1 MAAPKPKAD
10 QVRIE
15 TDRSWESGRSKSV
28 TFVVTEDCQL
38 RCRYCYMVGKNKAAR
53 LEFDVARK
61 AIDYLLTE
69 RELVAEGSVVWDFIG
84 GEPFLEVGLIDR
96 ICDYFKLRAYELSHP
111 WFESYR
117 FSFSTN
123 GLLYGDERVQ
133 RFIAKN
139 AAHLSVQI
147 TVDGTRAKHDLQR
160 VYPDGRGSYDDVVRN
175 IPRWLEQFPKSS
187 TKVTISSDDI
197 PYIKESVLHLWGL
210 GIREININGVFEDV
224 WKPGDDERF
233 EDQLVSL
240 ADEIIARKLYE
251 THSCSFFSKS
261 IGRPYFDNTNWCGA
275 GRMLAIDHLGNFYP
289 CVRFLGF
296 SLQNREALTVGNIAD
311 GLDRNRLRPFL
322 SLDMVTQSPAEC
334 VVCDVATGCAWCQG
348 ANYDFASTRT
358 IFQRSV
364 ALCKMHKARVRANN
378 YFWNR
383 LGRGL
388 GRDLRVEPGDGEGPG
403 PC

>member
-1 MAAPKPKAD
+1 MPVPTPKTDP
-10 QVRIE
+10 VNIE
-15 TDRSWESGRSKSV
+15 TDRSWEANRSKSV

-38 RCRYCYMVGKNKAAR
+38 RCRYCYMVGKNKAGR
-53 LEFDVARK
+53 LTLDIARK

-69 RELVAEGSVVWDFIG
+69 RELVTERSVIWDFIG
-84 GEPFLEVGLIDR
+84 GEPFLEVELIDR
-96 ICDYFKLRAYELSHP
+96 ICDHFKLRAYELDHP

-139 AAHLSVQI
+139 ASHLSVQI

-210 GIREININGVFEDV
+210 GIKEININAVFEDV

-233 EDQLVSL
+233 EDQLVGL

-251 THSCSFFSKS
+251 SHSCSFFSKT
-261 IGRPYFDNTNWCGA
+261 IGQPYFDNTNWCGA
-275 GRMLAIDHLGNFYP
+275 GRMLAVDHLGNFYP

-296 SLQNREALTVGNIAD
+296 SLQNRPALLLGNVRD
-311 GLDRNRLRPFL
+311 GIDRNRLRPFL
-322 SLDMVTQSPAEC
+322 TLDMVSQSPAEC
-334 VVCDVATGCAWCQG
+334 VDCDVATGCAWCQG
-348 ANYDFASTRT
+348 ANYDFAETRT

-364 ALCKMHKARVRANN
+364 AICKLHKARVRANN
-378 YFWNR
+378 YFWNK
-383 LGRGL
+383 LGRKL
-388 GRDLRVEPGDGEGPG
+388 GRDLRADPSGEEGPG

>member
-197 PYIKESVLHLWGL
+197 PHIKESVLHLWGL

-275 GRMLAIDHLGNFYP
+275 GRMLAIDHLGELLP
-289 CVRFLGF
+289 LRQVPGLLAPEPG
-296 SLQNREALTVGNIAD
+296 SPDGREHRRRPRPEQAAALPEPGHGHAEPR
-311 GLDRNRLRPFL
+311 GMRRLRRGHRLRLVSGGQLRFRVDADDLPAVGRPL
-322 SLDMVTQSPAEC
+322 QDAQGPRQS
-334 VVCDVATGCAWCQG
+334 Q
-348 ANYDFASTRT
+348 
-358 IFQRSV
+358 
-364 ALCKMHKARVRANN
+364 
-378 YFWNR
+378 
-383 LGRGL
+383 
-388 GRDLRVEPGDGEGPG
+388 
-403 PC
+403 